1 MYGNYFFYNGQTS
14 QDYGLMIGGY
24 NLDTDVPLGMNR
36 EILRGSMNRYRITPN
51 HMGTAYQEPLVFT
64 ISMVKDQCSSADEYV
79 FTEDE
84 VDAIVSWL
92 TEPQYPTL
100 FHMYDEEP
108 DVYKKYD
115 YFGLFSDIQTIT
127 NNEEVIG
134 FTMTFTTNSPY
145 AWGPEKTFTYTYSP
159 DNEVFEESSIPVPVE
174 PIPWDDDI
182 PIKSVKAASATPDEY
197 IPRVFTIN
205 VDTSE
210 RNSPVWP
217 IITIEP
223 NIDASSPGGN
233 VVRSSSSVSNIR
245 IPIIILNLRDGNPY
259 EVEYPEYPK
268 ALQLYLTKFK
278 HTIDCRRTMITGPEG
293 LADFEDIMEPGIIDY
308 YGIYWP
314 RLYHGENKLVIM
326 GPATITFTFR
336 EPRKVGAY

>member
-1 MYGNYFFYNGQTS
+1 MYGNYFYYNGQTS

-24 NLDTDVPLGMNR
+24 NLDTDVPLGMSR

-134 FTMTFTTNSPY
+134 FTMTFTTNAPY
-145 AWGPEKTFTYTYSP
+145 AWEPEKTISYS
-159 DNEVFEESSIPVPVE
+159 SSTTGSTTLTIPV
-174 PIPWDDDI
+174 
-182 PIKSVKAASATPDEY
+182 
-197 IPRVFTIN
+197 N
-205 VDTSE
+205 TSE
-210 RNSPVWP
+210 RGLPIWP
-217 IITIEP
+217 TITITP
-223 NIDASSPGGN
+223 NIDATTVGTRVP
-233 VVRSSSSVSNIR
+233 VTIRSEEDDR
-245 IPIIILNLRDGNPY
+245 QMDL
-259 EVEYPEYPK
+259 K
-268 ALQLYLTKFK
+268 LTKLR
-278 HTIDCRRTMITGPEG
+278 HVIDCRRAMITGPNG
-293 LADFEDIMEPGIIDY
+293 LIHFTDLGISDV
-308 YGIYWP
+308 GDMYWL
-314 RLYHGENKLVIM
+314 RLYNGNNRITISGEAEI
-326 GPATITFTFR
+326 TISFR